1 MQLVKFRPQQCLTG
15 RTTNPANLFDGFL
28 DDFFTPFVT
37 SVTQTNL
44 VNDLNLKVDIY
55 EKDDTVI
62 IDAEL
67 PGVDKEDIFIDTK
80 GRVVTL
86 GGERKSD
93 DEIKGK
99 NSYRRERRYGK
110 FKRTFS
116 LPFEVNVDN
125 VKATFNNGILKLE
138 IPKPVEEKPKKITI
152 Q

>member
-1 MQLVKFRPQQCLTG
+1 MQLEKCRPQRNLVPRASNAG
-15 RTTNPANLFDGFL
+15 RLFDGFL
-28 DDFFTPFVT
+28 DDFFTPVMS
-37 SVTQTNL
+37 SVAPKILQENL
-44 VNDLNLKVDIY
+44 SLKVDIY
-55 EKDDTVI
+55 EKDNAVI

-67 PGVDKEDIFIDTK
+67 PGIEKEDIFVDTR
-80 GRVVTL
+80 GRLVTL

-93 DEIKGK
+93 DEIKEE

-110 FKRTFS
+110 FERTFN

-138 IPKPVEEKPKKITI
+138 IPKPTEEKPKKITI

>member
-1 MQLVKFRPQQCLTG
+1 MQLAKYRPRQCLTG
-15 RTTNPANLFDGFL
+15 RANNRSNHFDSFL
-28 DDFFTPFVT
+28 DDFFTPFVAT
-37 SVTQTNL
+37 ATQKNL

-55 EKDDTVI
+55 EMEDTVI

-67 PGVDKEDIFIDTK
+67 PGVEKDNIFVDTK
-80 GRVVTL
+80 GRLVTL
-86 GGERKSD
+86 GGERKND
-93 DEIKGK
+93 NEINEK

-110 FKRTFS
+110 FERTFS

-138 IPKPVEEKPKKITI
+138 IPKPVEEKAKKITI